1 MPQVYLIVSHR
12 GIELGYAAAI
22 HYQDFSNP
30 AFKNKVK
37 LAAPTIYDALPD
49 PDSDLS
55 RTIAEKL
62 TRQGGW
68 FFRKKARL
76 DPQQP
81 DFANFADWLRFFKS
95 VQGKCATGGTI
106 ARYWLPHELTGDTDL
121 MSQFL
126 GAAQTFDDLLIEP
139 RKAIEPA
146 NPSRTSGMPGRSD
159 DEIGQ
164 GLEHFME
171 VYPESRTRAFGID
184 PQLWGIL
191 QDLQERLKTLPV
203 LLAHPTI
210 RVTWSVGKG
219 NWARVP
225 WIGLLDSQL
234 TTTTES
240 GVYIVFLFRE
250 DMSGVYVTLAQ
261 GITEPKKEH
270 GAAAGLQ
277 IVRERAAAI
286 RATCENLTPHGFQL
300 DLDIDLHT
308 EGWRGLDYQAS
319 VIAYKLYERGKV
331 PSDAVIAED
340 LKALVT
346 AYDQHIASQSD
357 AGTPDEDVEALPIAA
372 PPYSLS
378 DALANSSW
386 KKRS

>member
-1 MPQVYLIVSHR
+1 MRWP
-12 GIELGYAAAI
+12 
-22 HYQDFSNP
+22 
-30 AFKNKVK
+30 
-37 LAAPTIYDALPD
+37 
-49 PDSDLS
+49 
-55 RTIAEKL
+55 
-62 TRQGGW
+62 
-68 FFRKKARL
+68 
-76 DPQQP
+76 
-81 DFANFADWLRFFKS
+81 
-95 VQGKCATGGTI
+95 
-106 ARYWLPHELTGDTDL
+106 
-121 MSQFL
+121 
-126 GAAQTFDDLLIEP
+126 
-139 RKAIEPA
+139 
-146 NPSRTSGMPGRSD
+146 
-159 DEIGQ
+159 

-225 WIGLLDSQL
+225 WIGLLNSQL

-378 DALANSSW
+378 DALAELFMEEEELEELLTLWRAKKNLILQGPPGVGKTYLARQLSFLLAGHRDQQRVRWCSSAGSMLRGFRTGLSAW
-386 KKRS
+386 